1 LNIPNPSAGTKTVS
15 QAAPGGQ
22 PLVTIV
28 TPSFNQA
35 PFLEAT
41 LQSVLA
47 QTYPN
52 IEYIVVDG
60 GSTDGSREIIE
71 RYSDRLTSWVSEADQ
86 GQADAINKGFAL
98 ARGDILAWINSDDT
112 LLPHA
117 VENAVQILKAHQEL
131 GMIYGHAYYVD
142 ENSNRMADY
151 PSAPTD
157 YVGLR
162 RGVNTIPQQASFFR
176 SKVWQM
182 VGPLDPSFF
191 YAMDY
196 DLWVR
201 ISAVTPI
208 AYFPVPMANFRIHD
222 ASKSRTA
229 ASRCWPEMKRI
240 HFRDGGSTF
249 SIFYAKYLVRRVV
262 EPLMPLRLEW
272 RKWRFARQAKNA
284 HQGALGDPSS

>member
-1 LNIPNPSAGTKTVS
+1 LTASEALTGRSSLTGT
-15 QAAPGGQ
+15 GGENL

-35 PFLEAT
+35 GYLEET

-71 RYSDRLTSWVSEADQ
+71 RYQEHLSLWMSEADR
-86 GQADAINKGFAL
+86 GQADAINKGFAQ
-98 ARGDILAWINSDDT
+98 ANGSILAWINSDDT
-112 LLPHA
+112 LLETA
-117 VENAVQILKAHQEL
+117 VEDAVRLLTEHPDL

-142 ENSNRMADY
+142 QAGRRMADY

-157 YVGLR
+157 HRGLR
-162 RGVNTIPQQASFFR
+162 RGINTIPQQASFFR
-176 SKVWQM
+176 RTVWQM

-191 YAMDY
+191 YAMDF

-201 ISAVTPI
+201 ISEVSPI
-208 AYFPVPMANFRIHD
+208 AFFNIPMANFRIHD

-229 ASRCWPEMKRI
+229 ARRCWPEMKRV
-240 HFRDGGSTF
+240 HFRDGGSIF
-249 SIFYAKYLVRRVV
+249 SAFYAKYLVRRVV

-272 RKWRFARQAKNA
+272 RKWKFD
-284 HQGALGDPSS
+284 HSSRSAGRKTPGEAGS